1 MVSIFLPAQP
11 TAKVKQELT
20 KRPSIVTLQAPHTP
34 MLQPSLVPVRPRLSR
49 RTCSKSRFASIS
61 TSCSWPFTFS
71 VSCFFISLITVI
83 FRDLVGPAGQ
93 SILDDLH
100 DRVAYEADY
109 KDNHRNSKYFG
120 GIELR
125 AVLLRQRAETHEGN
139 EHLTVD
145 HSFDCAAHA
154 EANACEHERQRSRQT
169 HD

>member
-11 TAKVKQELT
+11 TARVKQELT
-20 KRPSIVTLQAPHTP
+20 RRTSMMTLQAPQTP

-49 RTCSKSRFASIS
+49 RTCSKSRFASTS

-100 DRVAYEADY
+100 DRVAYEDEY
-109 KDNHRNSKYFG
+109 NDNHRNRKDF
-120 GIELR
+120 
-125 AVLLRQRAETHEGN
+125 
-139 EHLTVD
+139 
-145 HSFDCAAHA
+145 
-154 EANACEHERQRSRQT
+154 
-169 HD
+169 